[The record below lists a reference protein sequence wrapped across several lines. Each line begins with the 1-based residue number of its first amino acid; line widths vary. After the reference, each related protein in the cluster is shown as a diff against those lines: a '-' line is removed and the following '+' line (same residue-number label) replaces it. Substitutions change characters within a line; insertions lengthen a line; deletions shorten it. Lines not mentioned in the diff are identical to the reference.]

1 MEISIAAIGVTIGII
16 LILLWMKWHYS
27 KEINR
32 LKGEVKLF
40 RNANE
45 YQAEAVVVF
54 SADYEVFSAN
64 RAARKLLQ
72 LKPYEENM
80 IPPKE
85 ILLQVGQS
93 DIKSLFEVIDEQG
106 KITEGTIHLKKVT
119 LTIEKSV
126 HHVNLYIDHSKWN
139 LQNSIICVFQDAS
152 SEFKEE
158 ENLKRLKKIDFLT
171 NLHSQFKANS
181 DINQMIIEAQKESG
195 QLALYILGINNFETL
210 KSTYGLTYT
219 NDLLKKFAALL
230 KVLEADNAFGYRL
243 DCDSFLYVVKDIE
256 GEKDALAK
264 GTKISKTITQFF
276 KLNNKKTY
284 FTFSVGVVLFPDHG
298 KNANQLIDHAFLALA
313 KSKEKLNGTVEIFK
327 KENINIQNDD
337 MLLTNEIKLGLE
349 RKEFEVYYQPV
360 IDLETEQIRGAEALI
375 RWNHPRFGLITPA
388 RFIHLAELSG
398 LIRDIGDYVLK
409 ETIYQHRR
417 WSDYGFKNI
426 EISVNISAYELLV
439 ESPAEKLEKLFA
451 DYSVDPA
458 HFSFNISERE
468 MMHDIEKTKSSFS
481 ILDKI
486 GVKLSIS
493 HFGANGSSASLL
505 QELPIHT
512 LKIDHSLLKDIDKDP
527 YHQEMVKAITLLAR
541 THHLKTVAEKIE
553 TRGQYA
559 MLKTL
564 GCDEAYGYIFAKP
577 SPVFEFQELL
587 RR

>member
-1 MEISIAAIGVTIGII
+1 
-16 LILLWMKWHYS
+16 
-27 KEINR
+27 
-32 LKGEVKLF
+32 
-40 RNANE
+40 
-45 YQAEAVVVF
+45 
-54 SADYEVFSAN
+54 
-64 RAARKLLQ
+64 
-72 LKPYEENM
+72 
-80 IPPKE
+80 
-85 ILLQVGQS
+85 
-93 DIKSLFEVIDEQG
+93 
-106 KITEGTIHLKKVT
+106 
-119 LTIEKSV
+119 
-126 HHVNLYIDHSKWN
+126 
-139 LQNSIICVFQDAS
+139 
-152 SEFKEE
+152 
-158 ENLKRLKKIDFLT
+158 
-171 NLHSQFKANS
+171 
-181 DINQMIIEAQKESG
+181 
-195 QLALYILGINNFETL
+195 
-210 KSTYGLTYT
+210 
-219 NDLLKKFAALL
+219 
-230 KVLEADNAFGYRL
+230 
-243 DCDSFLYVVKDIE
+243 
-256 GEKDALAK
+256 
-264 GTKISKTITQFF
+264 
-276 KLNNKKTY
+276 
-284 FTFSVGVVLFPDHG
+284 
-298 KNANQLIDHAFLALA
+298 
-313 KSKEKLNGTVEIFK
+313 SKEKLNGTVEIFK